1 MKIAATQTSR
11 TKQTNERTPPPDEK
25 LVFSRQNFRRLIK
38 PSRSSDD
45 ISTGRTTVKKGIVM
59 AKRTIKPN
67 RRTAAFTLIEI
78 MVTVAIL
85 AIVALIAVPM
95 MSGAADMQVR
105 SAANR
110 LAADLEYAKNMAITH
125 QQSFTVVFDDSSDTN
140 GYKIKNS
147 TEDPITN
154 PISGRDFE
162 VQFSTIRSLN
172 RVCIPVNGIT
182 LDPDST
188 DKAITFDYMGTPYSG
203 SGTDNPL
210 KSGTIELQDTAGHFS
225 LYVKIEPLTGYV
237 TIESPTP

>member
-1 MKIAATQTSR
+1 
-11 TKQTNERTPPPDEK
+11 
-25 LVFSRQNFRRLIK
+25 
-38 PSRSSDD
+38 
-45 ISTGRTTVKKGIVM
+45 M

-125 QQSFTVVFDDSSDTN
+125 QQSFTVLFDDSSDTN

-162 VQFSTIRSLN
+162 VQFAKDRSLS
-172 RVCIPVNGIT
+172 RVQISNMDLQPG
-182 LDPDST
+182 DSPNSV
-188 DKAITFDYMGTPYSG
+188 TFNYMGTPLIDG
-203 SGTDNPL
+203 V
-210 KSGTIELQDTAGHFS
+210 ELNKGEITLTADGIS
-225 LYVKIEPLTGYV
+225 VIVKIEPLTGYV

>member
-1 MKIAATQTSR
+1 MKTAATQTSR
-11 TKQTNERTPPPDEK
+11 TKQKNKRTPPPDGK
-25 LVFSRQNFRRLIK
+25 LMGGRQNLLQQIK
-38 PSRSSDD
+38 PSQSSDD

-59 AKRTIKPN
+59 AKRTKKVN

-78 MVTVAIL
+78 IITVAIL

-125 QQSFTVVFDDSSDTN
+125 QRPFTVVFDDSTNTN
-140 GYKIKNS
+140 GYKILNS
-147 TEDPITN
+147 TEDPIKN

-162 VQFSTIRSLN
+162 VRFSNDRSLK
-172 RVCIPVNGIT
+172 RVQISN
-182 LDPDST
+182 LDLQPGNSPDSV
-188 DKAITFDYMGTPYSG
+188 TFNYMGTPLIDSA
-203 SGTDNPL
+203 
-210 KSGTIELQDTAGHFS
+210 ELNKGEITLTADGFS
-225 LYVKIEPLTGYV
+225 LIVKIEPLTGYV